1 MGGFTAAVQKF
12 GIGRLAAVLG
22 VAAGVAAVLVAVML
36 RVGQAPD
43 ALLYS
48 NLDLKEAGE
57 ITSALDQ
64 AGIKYSSKGDGST
77 IMVNRDQVGE
87 ARLMLAGKGLV
98 TSGSVGYEIF
108 DNQSVLGQTEF
119 QQQLNEQRALQG

>member
-1 MGGFTAAVQKF
+1 MGGFTEALKRF
-12 GIGRLAAVLG
+12 GIGRLAAILG

-48 NLDLKEAGE
+48 NLDLREASE
-57 ITSALDQ
+57 ISAALDQ

-77 IMVNRDQVGE
+77 IFVSRDEVGT
-87 ARLMLAGKGLV
+87 ARLMQVDERTVYPRPRRCTTPRRCATRCACWSWAG
-98 TSGSVGYEIF
+98 
-108 DNQSVLGQTEF
+108 
-119 QQQLNEQRALQG
+119 RP